1 MKKILFGLAA
11 MSTLAFSAIDL
22 GNPTDGTN
30 TWMTGEAGAIAVTG
44 TITSAVPQVQYV
56 VFASTTGTYDGTGET
71 LDLADF
77 VISRKAVENV
87 FSAEN
92 PKVYVKRVNGD
103 QNGTEELLDTDVVK
117 FKVDVEK
124 TRTAYSTAYFG
135 VNGGVTYEALAL
147 LDDATADELLNSIKD
162 AMSGAYNLSFD
173 KATGQFK
180 GNLTY
185 AYRVPNGIKFASS
198 TNGVLEVTASKSSY
212 ASGDA
217 SEGQAPY
224 IEAALSGGKPV
235 SSTLRILVTVNA

>member
-11 MSTLAFSAIDL
+11 MSTLAFSAINL
-22 GNPTDGTN
+22 GNPTNETN
-30 TWMTGEAGAIAVTG
+30 TWMTGEVGAITVTG

-117 FKVDVEK
+117 FKMEIPSPRKFYNSD
-124 TRTAYSTAYFG
+124 YFG
-135 VNGGVTYEALAL
+135 VNSGVTYEVFALFS
-147 LDDATADELLNSIKD
+147 DAELENIKTEFTKLAPSYTINIHKD
-162 AMSGAYNLSFD
+162 AGMFYNGEYF
-173 KATGQFK
+173 
-180 GNLTY
+180 
-185 AYRVPNGIKFASS
+185 YRNPNGIRFESKE
-198 TNGVLEVTASKSSY
+198 NGVLQVVAAAAPN
-212 ASGDA
+212 ASGDTL
-217 SEGQAPY
+217 ER
-224 IEAALSGGKPV
+224 EA
-235 SSTLRILVTVNA
+235 